1 MRRRC
6 APCFAISPADVLLD
20 AGMFIAGLVTL
31 YFGAEWLVRGAARL
45 ARALGISGIVI
56 GLTIVAFGTSAPELV
71 VTTLAALRGQPDV
84 AVGNVVGSNIVNIA
98 LILGVSAVVSAI
110 RVQPS
115 LITREMPIMI
125 AAAVALVALGYDGTI
140 SRGDAGLLLAGLTAF
155 LLYMLN
161 TARRGEPT
169 PALETEFEEFE
180 EKTGIK
186 GGVTGRGRD
195 LLLITVGLLGLVIG
209 AELLVRAAVS
219 FARAAGVSELVI
231 GLTIVSI
238 GTSLPEL
245 ATSVVAAIRR
255 EADIAVG
262 NVVGSN
268 IFNVLAVLGIA
279 PLIHPITVDRSLYAR
294 EMWVML
300 ALSLA
305 LPVICRTGMR
315 VARIEGIFLV
325 TGYVAF
331 VWLLVAG

>member
-1 MRRRC
+1 
-6 APCFAISPADVLLD
+6 VLLD
-20 AGMFIAGLVTL
+20 AGMFIAGLVAL

-45 ARALGISGIVI
+45 ARALGISGIVV

-98 LILGVSAVVSAI
+98 LILGLSAAVSAV
-110 RVQPS
+110 RVEPG
-115 LITREMPIMI
+115 LIMREMPIMI
-125 AAAVALVALGYDGTI
+125 GTAVALVVLGFDGTI
-140 SRGDAGLLLAGLTAF
+140 SRLDAGLLAAGFISF
-155 LLYMLN
+155 LLYMYR

-169 PALETEFEEFE
+169 PALDTEYEEFE
-180 EKTGIK
+180 EKSGFRS
-186 GGVTGRGRD
+186 GVPGRGRD
-195 LLLITVGLLGLVIG
+195 LLLIGVGLLGLVLG
-209 AELLVRAAVS
+209 AELLVRSAVS

-245 ATSVVAAIRR
+245 ATSVVAALRR

-279 PLIHPITVDRSLYAR
+279 PLIHPIAVDRSLYER

-300 ALSLA
+300 ALSFA

-315 VARIEGIFLV
+315 IARIEGFFLV
-325 TGYVAF
+325 AGYVAF
-331 VWLLVAG
+331 VWMLVAGAGG

>member
-1 MRRRC
+1 MLV
-6 APCFAISPADVLLD
+6 DG
-20 AGMFIAGLVTL
+20 GMFLGGLVAL

-45 ARALGISGIVI
+45 ARALGISAIVI

-84 AVGNVVGSNIVNIA
+84 AVGNVVGSNVVNIA
-98 LILGVSAVVSAI
+98 LILGLSAAVSAV

-115 LITREMPIMI
+115 IITREMPIMI
-125 AAAVALVALGYDGTI
+125 AAAAALVGLGIDGSI
-140 SRGDAGLLLAGLTAF
+140 GRIDAAILLAGFFAF
-155 LLYMLN
+155 LWYMMRI
-161 TARRGEPT
+161 ARRGEPT

-180 EKTGIK
+180 REHGHEPTPA
-186 GGVTGRGRD
+186 GRTRD
-195 LLLITVGLLGLVIG
+195 LLLIAGGLVGLVIG
-209 AELLVRAAVS
+209 AELLVRSAVS

-245 ATSVVAAIRR
+245 ATSVVAAVRR

-279 PLIHPITVDRSLYAR
+279 PLIHPIAVHRSLYSL

-300 ALSLA
+300 GLSLA
-305 LPVICRTGMR
+305 LPIICRTGLR
-315 VARIEGIFLV
+315 IARIEGVLLV
-325 TGYVAF
+325 TGY
-331 VWLLVAG
+331 LLFLWMLVSGAG